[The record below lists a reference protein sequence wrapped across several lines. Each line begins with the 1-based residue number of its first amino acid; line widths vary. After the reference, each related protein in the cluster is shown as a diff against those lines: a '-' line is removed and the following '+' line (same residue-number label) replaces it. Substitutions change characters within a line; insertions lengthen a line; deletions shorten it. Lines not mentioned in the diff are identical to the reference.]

1 MNNYIVFKISSKPFL
16 PDLISGIMWE
26 FEINGISEEE
36 NRLLVFV
43 SEDSLVDSTLISK
56 KMEKLKEEGI
66 IKSYSVQ
73 VKILEDKNWNEL
85 WEQSREVL
93 KISERVVIKPS
104 FKEYEQGE
112 DEIVLTIDPKMS
124 FGTGEHQSTKIVINL
139 MEKYLKPDMKVLDV
153 GSGTGILSLTAVK
166 LGALK
171 AIAVDNDNVCYE
183 NCIENCRINNESDR
197 IQVIEG
203 IINDVEKIG
212 FNLILAN
219 IQKNI
224 LIEIADEISN
234 KIKKGGIVIL
244 SGLMI
249 GDESDVISWYNAVG
263 FGLVETK
270 TMDEWIALVLKK
282 G

>member
-1 MNNYIVFKISSKPFL
+1 MSNYTVFKISSKPFL

-36 NRLLVFV
+36 NHLLVFV
-43 SEDSLVDSTLISK
+43 NEDSQVDTTLISK
-56 KMEKLKEEGI
+56 EMEKLKDVEI

-73 VKILEDKNWNEL
+73 AEILEDKNWNEI
-85 WEQSREVL
+85 WEQSREVIMVS
-93 KISERVVIKPS
+93 KRVIIKPS
-104 FKEYEQGE
+104 FKDYKQKGN
-112 DEIVLTIDPKMS
+112 EIVLTIDPKMS

-139 MEKYLKPDMKVLDV
+139 MEKCVKPDIKVLDV
-153 GSGTGILSLTAVK
+153 GSGTGILSLAAVK
-166 LGALK
+166 LGAMK

-203 IINDVEKIG
+203 VISDVEEIA
-212 FNLILAN
+212 FDLILAN

-249 GDESDVISWYNAVG
+249 GDESDVISRYKKIG
-263 FGLVETK
+263 FDLVETK
-270 TMDEWIALVLKK
+270 AMDEWIGIVVKK
-282 G
+282 

>member
-26 FEINGISEEE
+26 LEINGISEEE
-36 NRLLVFV
+36 NRLLVFI
-43 SEDSLVDSTLISK
+43 SEDSPVDSTLISK

-171 AIAVDNDNVCYE
+171 AIAVDNDNVYYE

-203 IINDVEKIG
+203 IINDVEEIG
-212 FNLILAN
+212 FDLILAN

-249 GDESDVISWYNAVG
+249 GDESDVISQYKAVG

>member
-171 AIAVDNDNVCYE
+171 AIAVDNDNVSYE

-249 GDESDVISWYNAVG
+249 GDESDVISQYKAVG

>member
-1 MNNYIVFKISSKPFL
+1 MSNYTVFKISSKPFL

-36 NRLLVFV
+36 NHLLVFV
-43 SEDSLVDSTLISK
+43 NEDSQVDTTLISK
-56 KMEKLKEEGI
+56 EMEKLKDVEI

-73 VKILEDKNWNEL
+73 AEILEDKNWNEI
-85 WEQSREVL
+85 WEQSREVIMVS
-93 KISERVVIKPS
+93 KRVIIKPS
-104 FKEYEQGE
+104 FKDYKQKGN
-112 DEIVLTIDPKMS
+112 EIVLTIDPKMS

-139 MEKYLKPDMKVLDV
+139 MEKCVKPDIKVLDV
-153 GSGTGILSLTAVK
+153 GSGTGILSLAAVK
-166 LGALK
+166 LGAMK

-203 IINDVEKIG
+203 VISDVEEIA
-212 FNLILAN
+212 FDLILAN

-249 GDESDVISWYNAVG
+249 GDESDVISRYKTIG
-263 FGLVETK
+263 FDLVEIK
-270 TMDEWIALVLKK
+270 TMDEWIGIVVKK
-282 G
+282 